1 MQSIGN
7 VTKKVKKKLQAVKKK
22 QFNFLV
28 NNIQDILNKKIFI

>member
-7 VTKKVKKKLQAVKKK
+7 VTKKVKKKLQAAKKK